1 MAGGFWLGGLGI
13 TSVLSADLLALS
25 GSDLSLKLE
34 GLQPSV
40 KQLARKVRGHKMVCL
55 GGVQVSVGRVH
66 KWVERGAGVRGD
78 LNAVPIFTVKR
89 AECEIKAVDLLL
101 RLRSRPR
108 LRSWMQAVVPNKHLW
123 LFVSFVHLNTTVTLN
138 ETTLPAGAHSS
149 FKCEPCSIQQ

>member
-1 MAGGFWLGGLGI
+1 M
-13 TSVLSADLLALS
+13 LSADLLALS

-55 GGVQVSVGRVH
+55 GGVQVSLGRVH
-66 KWVERGAGVRGD
+66 KWVERGAGVSGD

-89 AECEIKAVDLLL
+89 AEREIKAVDLLL

-123 LFVSFVHLNTTVTLN
+123 LFVSFALLEHYSD
-138 ETTLPAGAHSS
+138 P
-149 FKCEPCSIQQ
+149 Q